1 MLKFRKLFPRPC
13 SIIGMIHVGALPG
26 TPRYKGPVEKIIE
39 DAVKEASI
47 YAKCGADGILVENMH
62 DIPYIKRKDLSS
74 EIVTMMTRI
83 CTEVRKVVLRNMACG
98 VQILAGCNE
107 EAIAVAKA
115 AGFQFIRAE
124 GFVFSHVA
132 DEGFIDASAGTL
144 LRYRRQVD
152 AEDVLVFADVK
163 KKHSSHAITSD
174 MSLLETVR
182 AAEFFLADGI
192 ILTGRATGEE
202 ADAQDLAEVRKCVAA
217 RLPVLIGSGVT
228 LDNVDNYVAAA
239 DALIVGSYFKTAGRW
254 ENALNADRVQALV
267 EYLKSRQQ
275 RQS

>member
-1 MLKFRKLFPRPC
+1 MRA
-13 SIIGMIHVGALPG
+13 SAG

-39 DAVKEASI
+39 DAVEEASI
-47 YAKCGADGILVENMH
+47 YAKYGADGILVENMH
-62 DIPYIKRKDLSS
+62 DIPYVKKKDLSP
-74 EIVTMMTRI
+74 EIVTLMTRI
-83 CTEVRKVVLRNMACG
+83 CTEVRKVVPGNTVCG
-98 VQILAGCNE
+98 VQILAGCNR

-132 DEGFIDASAGTL
+132 DEGFMDASAGTL
-144 LRYRRQVD
+144 LRYRRQID

-174 MSLLETVR
+174 VTLLETVK

-202 ADAQDLAEVRKCVAA
+202 ANMQDLTEVRKCVAE

-228 LDNVDNYVAAA
+228 LDNVGNYTAAA
-239 DALIVGSYFKTAGRW
+239 DALIVGSYLKTAGRW
-254 ENALNADRVQALV
+254 ENSLDAHRVQALV

-275 RQS
+275 QQSS